1 MTKAHGTDSCC
12 GHGISGHGSSVA
24 SCCCGMQRRFPSKAE
39 RRKAL
44 EEYREQLKNEL
55 AGVDERLE
63 EISQPDAEGV
73 TIPSAPTWRDGWPGD
88 RERHVLGRATL
99 TRYSSSIQFL
109 RASRGGGA

>member
-12 GHGISGHGSSVA
+12 GPTVSVA
-24 SCCCGMQRRFPSKAE
+24 SCCCGVQRRYLSKAE

-63 EISQPDAEGV
+63 EIS
-73 TIPSAPTWRDGWPGD
+73 
-88 RERHVLGRATL
+88 
-99 TRYSSSIQFL
+99 
-109 RASRGGGA
+109 